1 MRKRK
6 VQSQGSIATTVDRV
20 LGSSVRLWA
29 HEDMRVLQSAWWR
42 CCRDVHGVY
51 ILWEEGAR
59 IGQPGRETVHYLLRH
74 ARSEVVLSAAPQV
87 P

>member
-1 MRKRK
+1 MDENYRASVIQAVMRKRE

-42 CCRDVHGVY
+42 FSDVHGAY
-51 ILWEEGAR
+51 IL
-59 IGQPGRETVHYLLRH
+59 
-74 ARSEVVLSAAPQV
+74 
-87 P
+87 